1 MGKTQ
6 EENTKTIISNT
17 MTTPKVTVLV
27 AVYNAEKYIR
37 KCLDSLIEQ
46 TLTDI
51 QVVCIDDASTDNS
64 LSILNEYAVKDNR
77 IEVIALTE
85 NHGQAHARNQGL
97 GMVRG
102 QYVCF
107 LDSDDW
113 MSADCLEKA
122 VDCFTQHPL
131 TDSVLFDTRYVYPDR
146 EESYP
151 MPKFEAMSGKEA
163 FEASLTWKIHGV
175 YIVKA
180 EIHKDFPYDESCKA
194 YSDDNT
200 TRLHYLSSREV
211 RTCEGRYY
219 YLQHGESTTHKTGLQ
234 RFDYLKANM
243 SMKQTL
249 LKIGAEERILDLYEN
264 VRWLNVV
271 GLMYYVFLNRKL
283 LSKGDIKEGMRI
295 IRWAWNSIEQ
305 DRLEPRYKRKLGY
318 MPMKWSWNAFVVQE
332 NVYFTLK
339 ALLNRR

>member
-6 EENTKTIISNT
+6 EENTKTIKSD
-17 MTTPKVTVLV
+17 MTTTPIVTVLV

-37 KCLDSLIEQ
+37 KCLDSLIGQ

-51 QVVCIDDASTDNS
+51 QVVCVDDASTDNS
-64 LSILNEYAVKDNR
+64 LSILNEYAEKDSR
-77 IEVIALTE
+77 IEVFAQSENSGIAK
-85 NHGQAHARNQGL
+85 ARNLGL
-97 GMVRG
+97 IKARG
-102 QYVCF
+102 EYISF

-113 MSADCLEKA
+113 LSPDCLEKA
-122 VDCFTQHPL
+122 VVCFTQHPL
-131 TDSVLFDTRYVYPDR
+131 TDSVLLDTIYVYPDR
-146 EESYP
+146 EKSFA
-151 MPKFEAMSGKEA
+151 MPKFDMLTGKEA

-175 YIVKA
+175 YIVKTD
-180 EIHKDFPYDESCKA
+180 IHKEFPYDETCKT
-194 YSDDNT
+194 YSDENT

-211 RTCEGRYY
+211 RVCEGRYY
-219 YLQHGESTTHKTGLQ
+219 YLQHGESTTHKPGLQ

-305 DRLEPRYKRKLGY
+305 ERLEPKYKRKLGY

-332 NVYFTLK
+332 YVYFTLK

>member
-6 EENTKTIISNT
+6 EKNTETITLNMKTN
-17 MTTPKVTVLV
+17 PKVTILV
-27 AVYNAEKYIR
+27 AVYNAEKYID
-37 KCLDSLIEQ
+37 KCLNSLINQ
-46 TLTDI
+46 TLKDI
-51 QVVCIDDASTDNS
+51 QVVCIDDASTDKS
-64 LSILNEYAVKDNR
+64 LHILNRWAEKDSR
-77 IEVIALTE
+77 IEVISLAD
-85 NHGQAHARNQGL
+85 NHGAAHARNQGL
-97 GMVRG
+97 LKARG
-102 QYVCF
+102 QYICF

-113 MSADCLEKA
+113 MEPDCLEKA
-122 VDCFTQHPL
+122 VNCFTQFPL
-131 TDSVLFDTRYVYPDR
+131 TDSVLFDTIYVYPDR

-151 MPKFEAMSGKEA
+151 MPEFDIMTGKEA

-180 EIHKDFPYDESCKA
+180 EIHKKFPYDESCKT

-200 TRLHYLSSREV
+200 TRLHYLASKEV
-211 RTCEGRYY
+211 RKCEGRYY
-219 YLQHGESTTHKTGLQ
+219 YLQHVESTTHKPGLQ

-305 DRLEPRYKRKLGY
+305 ERLEPKYKRKLGY

>member
-64 LSILNEYAVKDNR
+64 LSILNEYAGKDNR

-102 QYVCF
+102 KYVCF

-122 VDCFTQHPL
+122 VDCYTQHPL

-163 FEASLTWKIHGV
+163 FEAS
-175 YIVKA
+175 
-180 EIHKDFPYDESCKA
+180 CKA

-219 YLQHGESTTHKTGLQ
+219 YLQHGESTTHKPGLQ

-305 DRLEPRYKRKLGY
+305 ERLDPRYKRKLGY